1 MKVSVDLK
9 GDKEVIRALRK
20 LSDEK
25 KRKVKGEVFASGHD
39 VRTEAISRL
48 KGKDGLRAWDLG
60 NLANSILVEPV
71 EGGMISE
78 VGPEAPYGPHVEFG
92 TKPHFPPPDALEGW
106 AKRHGFDSAWPI
118 CKAIAKRGLKAKPFL
133 FPAWLAIRDKF
144 WKRMKEIVAR

>member
-1 MKVSVDLK
+1 MKVTVDLK
-9 GDKEVIRALRK
+9 GDKEVIRALKK
-20 LSDEK
+20 LSAEK

-39 VRTEAISRL
+39 VRNEAMERL
-48 KGKDGLRAWDLG
+48 RGKEGLRAWDLG

-71 EGGMISE
+71 EGGMVSE
-78 VGPEAPYGPHVEFG
+78 VGPTAPYGPHVEFG

-133 FPAWLAIRDKF
+133 MPAWLAVRDKF
-144 WKRMKEIVAR
+144 FKRVKELLAR